1 MYSRP
6 TKSTSSA
13 YAISLG
19 IFSSNGDLG
28 SPFNCAYFFQSMFE
42 IYGKEH
48 GAKSVALGCTN
59 IASERC
65 VKFISALFILV
76 FICG

>member
-6 TKSTSSA
+6 TKS
-13 YAISLG
+13 
-19 IFSSNGDLG
+19 SSNGDLG
-28 SPFNCAYFFQSMFE
+28 SPIIAYFFQSMFE
-42 IYGKEH
+42 IYVKEH

-65 VKFISALFILV
+65 IYISVVYSGVDVCVA
-76 FICG
+76 